1 MYEFLRT
8 IFDAGPFFIRAFS
21 LIGTIIS
28 TTLGEATLQYFPSL
42 YYVLE
47 LFYNTLGNIP
57 FISEIWQAVLGVE
70 SPLDLTFLHLMTTAV
85 FGLIIYRIIKW
96 FIDIVL

>member
-8 IFDAGPFFIRAFS
+8 ILDAGPFFLRAFS
-21 LIGTIIS
+21 LIGTILS
-28 TTLGEATLQYFPSL
+28 TSLGDVTLQYFPPL
-42 YYVLE
+42 YYVLD
-47 LFYNTLGNIP
+47 LFYGTLDNIP
-57 FISEIWQAVLGVE
+57 FISDIWRAVLGVD

>member
-8 IFDAGPFFIRAFS
+8 IFEAGPNFIRAFS
-21 LIGTIIS
+21 VMGTIIS
-28 TTLGEATLQYFPSL
+28 TPLGDAALEFFPPL
-42 YYVLE
+42 YYVLT
-47 LFYNTLGNIP
+47 LFYDTIGSIP

-70 SPLDLTFLHLMTTAV
+70 SPLDLTFLHLMTSAV